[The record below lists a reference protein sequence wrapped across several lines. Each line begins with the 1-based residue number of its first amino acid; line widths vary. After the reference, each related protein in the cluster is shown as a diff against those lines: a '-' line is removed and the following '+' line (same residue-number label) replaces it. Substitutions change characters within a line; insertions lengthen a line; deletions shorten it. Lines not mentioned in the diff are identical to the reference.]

1 MCSSTNFV
9 LIIHSTTSFLSLK
22 ELKQPQGERIRLNS
36 YFGRQL
42 KVLESVR
49 V

>member
-1 MCSSTNFV
+1 MCSSPNSV

-22 ELKQPQGERIRLNS
+22 ELRRPQGERVQLYS
-36 YFGRQL
+36 YSGRQL